1 MNRMASRTPRFKAVW
16 FMTIG
21 TRMDAKLYTV
31 SVPGTGTSSW
41 SRQELVGTWTRP
53 LLGNEVRRGA

>member
-1 MNRMASRTPRFKAVW
+1 
-16 FMTIG
+16 
-21 TRMDAKLYTV
+21 MDAELYTV

-53 LLGNEVRRGA
+53 LLGNKVRRGA